1 MTKLIERKL
10 GDYTAVV
17 NKDGYVEYLINS
29 DGYKVHVY
37 KKDGLHSWTTV
48 HVKLN
53 TLRSAPDGRYMFN
66 WLSGGKT

>member
-37 KKDGLHSWTTV
+37 KKDGLHSWSTAY
-48 HVKLN
+48 VKLS
-53 TLRSAPDGRYMFN
+53 TLRSAPDGRYIFN
-66 WLSGGKT
+66 

>member
-17 NKDGYVEYLINS
+17 NENGYVEYLISS

-37 KKDGLHSWTTV
+37 KKDGFNSWTTAY
-48 HVKLN
+48 VKLN